1 MITINQ
7 EKCIGCRQ
15 CENICHAGSI
25 SFSENKFKID
35 YSTCSTC
42 TQCIAICPVKALSWD
57 YIEAYNIN
65 SSILPKSEQI
75 KEFLKERRSI
85 RKFKNKPVEKAIL
98 QDIAVMSKYAPT
110 NNYDIDII
118 IVEDKSLINELEKE
132 CLAFINRVYKIIYK
146 PKVIFNMMKKI
157 TPAANVT
164 DKIKM
169 ERILKRGNIFQNAPA
184 LIILIADSRIVHTEL
199 SCQYA
204 LYNMSLYSEALGL
217 GSCISGSG
225 KSILSKNKKVKGLL
239 NIPDYKKIQG
249 ILFLGYP
256 DVNFKNKVEGIKPK
270 IYWNKNNR

>member
-7 EKCIGCRQ
+7 KKCIRCRQ
-15 CENICHAGSI
+15 CENICHTGSI

-42 TQCIAICPVKALSWD
+42 TQCIAICPVKAFSWD
-57 YIEAYNIN
+57 NIEASNIN
-65 SSILPKSEQI
+65 SSILPESEQI
-75 KEFLKERRSI
+75 KEFLKKRRSI
-85 RKFKNKPVEKAIL
+85 RKFKNRPVEKAIL

-217 GSCISGSG
+217 GSCISGGG

-249 ILFLGYP
+249 ILFLGYQ

-270 IYWNKNNR
+270 IYWNKNNG